1 MGCVGLS
8 QTVVVSEETKYLY
21 KLRETTKKYV
31 TNLIEERILIR
42 RAREASKE
50 ERKERRELLAKR
62 NALLKSDDF
71 DIETFRSLMSRI
83 GELNREI
90 AKKEKPY
97 RDKAKPYR
105 QARNEAFIEMVKEMV
120 FHGDLR
126 LDKVIEAGLLKLK

>member
-1 MGCVGLS
+1 VGCVGLS

-62 NALLKSDDF
+62 NALLKSEEF
-71 DIETFRSLMSRI
+71 DIEAFRAVMSKI
-83 GELNREI
+83 GELNKKIAEKERPFRE
-90 AKKEKPY
+90 
-97 RDKAKPYR
+97 KAKPYR